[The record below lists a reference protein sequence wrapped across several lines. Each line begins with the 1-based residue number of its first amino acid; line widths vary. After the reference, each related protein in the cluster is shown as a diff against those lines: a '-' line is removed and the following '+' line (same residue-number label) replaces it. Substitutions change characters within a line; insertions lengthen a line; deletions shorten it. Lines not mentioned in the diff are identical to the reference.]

1 MVAVPVA
8 DLVTL
13 NRVRNLAPPEGM
25 LIGLAT
31 AHPVEPVSV
40 WLAGTGVNAGVPL
53 AFFSVP
59 VAPAL
64 NVFAAGQAD
73 PDGGLVTQAMWD
85 PAKLEPLKLL
95 VPMSAKSLVSP
106 SLGESG
112 KLAPK
117 FRLYRHQLDCDKD
130 GVAVEL
136 KPKTIRFMRLDTMS
150 SSA

>member
-13 NRVRNLAPPEGM
+13 KGVRKVGPPEGT

-31 AHPVEPVSV
+31 AHPVELVSV
-40 WLAGTGVNAGVPL
+40 WLAATGVNAGVPL
-53 AFFSVP
+53 EFFSVP
-59 VAPAL
+59 VSPAL

-85 PAKLEPLKLL
+85 PAKVEPLNSL

-112 KLAPK
+112 KGALK
-117 FRLYRHQLDCDKD
+117 FRLYRHQLDCVKD
-130 GVAVEL
+130 GVAMEL
-136 KPKTIRFMRLDTMS
+136 EPTTLTACPLDTRR
-150 SSA
+150 